1 MIWSWNRVR
10 SKFPVIG
17 SFPVS
22 VLYTFLASLHYNTGN
37 DVAIVHVLLSTVIHF
52 LACELFEI

>member
-1 MIWSWNRVR
+1 M